1 MLQQA
6 IHHFSNLEYISAK
19 PIVRL
24 LRQVSQVTA
33 KEKQVFEFR
42 SRSPCFVKAGG
53 EFSVSISATALGDA
67 SRN

>member
-6 IHHFSNLEYISAK
+6 RHHFSNLDYISAK

-33 KEKQVFEFR
+33 KEKQVFEF
-42 SRSPCFVKAGG
+42 
-53 EFSVSISATALGDA
+53 SVSISATALGDA